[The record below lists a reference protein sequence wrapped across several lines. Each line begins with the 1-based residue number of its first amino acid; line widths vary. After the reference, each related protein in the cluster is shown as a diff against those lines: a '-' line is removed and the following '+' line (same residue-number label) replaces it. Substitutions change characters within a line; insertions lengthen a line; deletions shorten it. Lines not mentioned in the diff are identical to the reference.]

1 MCNLHHTA
9 NFTVF
14 GGFYPAESHGNNPIV
29 RDASRVGSIGPLA
42 AVLVATVLGATT
54 TAGAI
59 TAAKHIHAAEYG
71 FQTAGYIE
79 TLGGP
84 SLREVL
90 W

>member
-1 MCNLHHTA
+1 MRDFHHTA

-14 GGFYPAESHGNNPIV
+14 GGSYLAESHGKNPML
-29 RDASRVGSIGPLA
+29 RDTSGVGSIGPLA
-42 AVLVATVLGATT
+42 AVLVAIVLGATT

-59 TAAKHIHAAEYG
+59 TAAKYIHAAEYG